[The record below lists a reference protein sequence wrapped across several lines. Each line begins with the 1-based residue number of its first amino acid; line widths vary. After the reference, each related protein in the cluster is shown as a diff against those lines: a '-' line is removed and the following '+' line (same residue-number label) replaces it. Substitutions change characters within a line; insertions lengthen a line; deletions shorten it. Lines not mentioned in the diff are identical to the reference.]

1 MSRLKQEKL
10 AEMTVAQL
18 REMLR
23 HQGLSTSGSKQ
34 NMIDRLLMANP
45 AGPGVMVVETVS
57 ASRRKKST
65 PMPEEVEHTPEV
77 APQLS
82 ENEVEAAATKPESV
96 TVEAPSAEAENDAAA
111 LIAQL
116 QELVAQA
123 QAAATAA
130 RKAQKKAEAAA
141 ASVKQKKEK
150 KGDKKKEKKKDRVLR
165 EG

>member
-10 AEMTVAQL
+10 AEMTAVQL
-18 REMLR
+18 KELLQR
-23 HQGLSTSGSKQ
+23 QGLSTSGTKQ
-34 NMIDRLLMANP
+34 MMIDRLLMANP

-57 ASRRKKST
+57 ASRRKKPA
-65 PMPEEVEHTPEV
+65 PMPEEDEITPE
-77 APQLS
+77 ATPQLS
-82 ENEVEAAATKPESV
+82 QNAVEAAATNPEPV
-96 TVEAPSAEAENDAAA
+96 AEEAAPAESDAAA
-111 LIAQL
+111 LITQL

-130 RKAQKKAEAAA
+130 QKAQKKAEAAA

-150 KGDKKKEKKKDRVLR
+150 KGDKKKKDKKKDRVLQ

>member
-10 AEMTVAQL
+10 AEMTAVQL
-18 REMLR
+18 KELLQR
-23 HQGLSTSGSKQ
+23 QGLSTSGTKQ
-34 NMIDRLLMANP
+34 MMIDRLLMANP

-65 PMPEEVEHTPEV
+65 PMPEEVEHTPEA

-82 ENEVEAAATKPESV
+82 ESEVEAAATNEPV
-96 TVEAPSAEAENDAAA
+96 TGETPPAENDAAA
-111 LIAQL
+111 LIVQL

-130 RKAQKKAEAAA
+130 QKAQKKAEAAA

-150 KGDKKKEKKKDRVLR
+150 KGDKKKKDKKKDRVLQ

>member
-10 AEMTVAQL
+10 AEMTAFQL
-18 REMLR
+18 KEMLQR
-23 HQGLSTSGSKQ
+23 QGLSTSGTKQ
-34 NMIDRLLMANP
+34 MMIDRLLMANP

-57 ASRRKKST
+57 ASRRKKPT
-65 PMPEEVEHTPEV
+65 PMPEEVEHTSEA

-82 ENEVEAAATKPESV
+82 ENEVEAAATEPESV
-96 TVEAPSAEAENDAAA
+96 VGETMPAENDAAA

-123 QAAATAA
+123 QAAAIAA

-150 KGDKKKEKKKDRVLR
+150 KGDKKKKDKKKDRVLQ